1 MKVLMLILGGG
12 DGHYQTLREFWET
25 YMKSSPEIEAYFYRG
40 DPALATPHEFR
51 GNTLYVKC
59 GDGYWDVVKKLQ
71 MALQVFEPRFGEFD
85 YICRPNLSSFWI
97 FDRYLKALEGRPREK
112 FCYAVCNTHPCL
124 FPSGCGFTITPD
136 IAKEYIYNAPRI
148 GLEGGDDVSMGE
160 LLAKLKIPIITAPR
174 IDITLERHWPLLE
187 RVKTD
192 PTLFHVRIKHEVNR
206 AANDIAVW
214 KRLLNEI
221 YH

>member
-25 YMKSSPEIEAYFYRG
+25 YMNSSDQIEAYFYRG
-40 DPALATPHEFR
+40 DPTLATLHEFR

-97 FDRYLKALEGRPREK
+97 FDRYLTAIAPRPREK

-136 IAKEYIYNAPRI
+136 IAKEYIYNAPAI
-148 GLEGGDDVSMGE
+148 GCIGGDDVSLGE
-160 LLAKLKIPIITAPR
+160 LLAKLKISIITAPR
-174 IDITLERHWPLLE
+174 IDITLERDWPVLN
-187 RVKTD
+187 RVATD
-192 PTLFHVRIKHEVNR
+192 STLFHVRIKHEVNR
-206 AANDIAVW
+206 AINDIAVW

-221 YH
+221 YK